1 MTTIHERDTGGTDA
15 GVRAGRSGAG
25 ESVGEGGGQR
35 PWLTVATREIVVRL
49 TNRAFIVSTLVTL
62 AIIAGYGAWS
72 VWQAN
77 RTTTYTIAVTDQDAG
92 RLVAAAATTAHT
104 ADDTVEVKARTVSD
118 AVAART
124 AVDAGDA
131 RAWLHEGGSGW
142 VLTSAD
148 DVGLTLRTALETAV
162 RDQALADNA
171 AAAGT
176 TVQALSK
183 GTTLTTARFD
193 GEATN
198 TGFVR
203 GATFAFALL
212 FFMAAMMFGQ
222 QIAASVVEEKQ
233 SRLVEIIATAIPLR
247 QLLAGKVV
255 GNSAIALGQV
265 MLFASVGLVAV
276 SFTQWS
282 GMLPVLSTAVVWFVL
297 FFTVG
302 FFALACLF
310 AVAGALASR
319 IEDLQSTTAPM
330 TTVLM
335 LVYLISF
342 GLSGT
347 GLKVASFVPIASV
360 VAMPSRILSGEASWW
375 EPVLSLLIMAAFSAG
390 TIVIGERIYRRSLMQ
405 NRGRV
410 SWRQAMAAED

>member
-1 MTTIHERDTGGTDA
+1 MTSIDERGSGS
-15 GVRAGRSGAG
+15 GVGAG
-25 ESVGEGGGQR
+25 ESVGQGGGQR
-35 PWLTVATREIVVRL
+35 PWLTVASREIIVRL

-62 AIIAGYGAWS
+62 GIIAGYGAFS

-92 RLVAAAATTAHT
+92 RLVAAAATTAHSN
-104 ADDTVEVKARTVSD
+104 DDTVEVKAKTVND
-118 AVAART
+118 PAAARA

-131 RAWLHEGGSGW
+131 GAWLHKGANGW

-148 DVGLTLRTALETAV
+148 DVNLTLQTSLETAV

-171 AAAGT
+171 ATAGT
-176 TVQALSK
+176 TVQALTK
-183 GTTLTTARFD
+183 GTTLTAARFD
-193 GEATN
+193 GETSSA
-198 TGFVR
+198 GFVR

-212 FFMAAMMFGQ
+212 FFMAAVMFGQ

-255 GNSAIALGQV
+255 GNSLIALAQV
-265 MLFASVGLVAV
+265 VLFAGVGLVAV
-276 SFTQWS
+276 SFTQS
-282 GMLPVLSTAVVWFVL
+282 SSLLPILSTAVVWFVL
-297 FFTVG
+297 FFAIG
-302 FFALACLF
+302 FFALACLY

-319 IEDLQSTTAPM
+319 MEDLQSTTAPM

-335 LVYLISF
+335 LVYLLSF

-347 GLKVASFVPIASV
+347 GLKIASFVPIASV
-360 VAMPSRILSGEASWW
+360 VAMPSRILSGDAAWW
-375 EPVLSLLIMAAFSAG
+375 EPVVSLLVMAAFSAA
-390 TIVIGERIYRRSLMQ
+390 TIVLGERIYRRSLMQ
-405 NRGRV
+405 NRGRM
-410 SWRQAMAAED
+410 SWREAMTAQD